1 MNILYQQCTRCILD
15 TTIESIRFDQLGVCN
30 FCKIHDELEKEFP
43 QGEAG
48 QLYLESLA
56 KKIKEE
62 HKHKPYD
69 CIVGVSGGR
78 DSTYVLYLTVK
89 LGLRPLAVHF
99 DNGWNSEIAVSNIKN
114 AVTRLNIDLYTHVAD
129 WEEFKS
135 LQLSFL
141 KASVS
146 DAEIPTDVAIIATL
160 HQAAVKEGV
169 HYIMNG
175 HSFRTE
181 GLVPIC
187 WTYME
192 GKYVQSVHNYFD
204 GRKLKTIPN
213 FTLWD
218 YVYYTILRGIKL
230 IPILN
235 YVDYQHDKVQ
245 HILETELGWQ
255 YYGGHHHESYYTHFF
270 QSYYLPQKFNIDKR
284 LLEYSALIRSGYL
297 QRDKALE
304 KIKEPYPFNEELV
317 EYALNKL
324 GVSLNEFNNIMASP
338 RKSYKD
344 YPTYYPLISS
354 LKTPV
359 KIAADLN
366 MIPKLLY
373 LKMLG

>member
-1 MNILYQQCTRCILD
+1 MTRAYQRCTRCILD
-15 TTIESIRFDQLGVCN
+15 TTIESIRFDDNGVCN
-30 FCKIHDELEKEFP
+30 FCKIHDELEKNYP
-43 QGEAG
+43 TGEAG
-48 QLYLESLA
+48 WRYLESLA
-56 KKIKEE
+56 QKIKQE

-114 AVTRLNIDLYTHVAD
+114 AVTRLNVDLYTHVAD

-135 LQLSFL
+135 LQLAFL

-146 DAEIPTDVAIIATL
+146 DAEIPTDVAILATL
-160 HQAAVKEGV
+160 HQAAAREGIR
-169 HYIMNG
+169 YIMNG

-192 GKYVQSVHNYFD
+192 GKYIQSVYQAF
-204 GRKLKTIPN
+204 GGKTLKTVPN

-218 YVYYTILRGIKL
+218 YIHYTLLRGIQI
-230 IPILN
+230 IPLLN
-235 YVDYQHDKVQ
+235 YVDYQHDHIQ
-245 HILETELGWQ
+245 HILEEELGWQ
-255 YYGGHHHESYYTHFF
+255 YYGGHHYESYYTHFF

-284 LLEYSALIRSGYL
+284 LLEYSALIRSGQL
-297 QRDKALE
+297 SREEALE
-304 KIKEPYPFNEELV
+304 KIKAPYPFNEELV

-324 GVSLNEFNNIMASP
+324 GLSLEEFNAIMVAP
-338 RKSYKD
+338 KKSFKD
-344 YPTYYPLISS
+344 YTTYYPLIAA
-354 LKTPV
+354 LKLPV
-359 KIAADLN
+359 KIATELN
-366 MIPKLLY
+366 LVPKLLY